1 MTKAEAILQEALAL
15 DESERAELAGRLLE
29 SIDPPAEA
37 EVEAAWG
44 DEVRRRVAK
53 IDAGQAKLV
62 PWEEVREELVR
73 RLNDRS

>member
-15 DESERAELAGRLLE
+15 DESERAELAGLLLE
-29 SIDPPAEA
+29 SIEPPAEA

-53 IDAGQAKLV
+53 IDSGQAKLV

-73 RLNDRS
+73 RLNDRL